1 MQLLNLAVTL
11 HRRWRGKSKTDD
23 DDDDGDDADLDSN
36 GAPSSITTPQTPQT
50 TATTTTPE
58 VGLTPQN
65 FEEME
70 YEVKQLISFI
80 QAFLGSVIKRG
91 SFPHLKGFALEM
103 LPW

>member
-36 GAPSSITTPQTPQT
+36 GAPSSTTTPQTPQ
-50 TATTTTPE
+50 TTTTPE